1 MVRKKL
7 TKANYLFLAAHG
19 KRSGTSRMDSSNLVF
34 RRPNSLIFS
43 YPKGKKSLENILS
56 SPYKRFRSP
65 NSFNF
70 PLLTRMVEGKQIKF
84 SKNFKHCNMRFFEW
98 FSNTVIF
105 FITEALEG
113 QELLEAMEPEYVDD
127 KEKRDRSFDSVF
139 LGNRG

>member
-1 MVRKKL
+1 MGIQVEDAKIQVL
-7 TKANYLFLAAHG
+7 LLASLVLASALAASSANRNG
-19 KRSGTSRMDSSNLVF
+19 RPRSGTSRMDSSNLVF

-70 PLLTRMVEGKQIKF
+70 PLLTRMVE
-84 SKNFKHCNMRFFEW
+84 
-98 FSNTVIF
+98 
-105 FITEALEG
+105 EALEG
-113 QELLEAMEPEYVDD
+113 QELLGAMEPEYVDD

>member
-1 MVRKKL
+1 M
-7 TKANYLFLAAHG
+7 AAHG
-19 KRSGTSRMDSSNLVF
+19 KRSGSTRMDSSNLVF

-43 YPKGKKSLENILS
+43 YPKGKKALDYILS

-70 PLLTRMVEGKQIKF
+70 PLLTRMVQGKLKSNFQMFNNKKIRQIDTD
-84 SKNFKHCNMRFFEW
+84 FF
-98 FSNTVIF
+98 FQF
-105 FITEALEG
+105 TEALEG

-127 KEKRDRSFDSVF
+127 KDKREGTFDSVF

>member
-98 FSNTVIF
+98 FSNTDF
-105 FITEALEG
+105 FSL
-113 QELLEAMEPEYVDD
+113 QKLL
-127 KEKRDRSFDSVF
+127 KDRSSWKQWNPNTLMTKKNEIEVLTPSF
-139 LGNRG
+139 